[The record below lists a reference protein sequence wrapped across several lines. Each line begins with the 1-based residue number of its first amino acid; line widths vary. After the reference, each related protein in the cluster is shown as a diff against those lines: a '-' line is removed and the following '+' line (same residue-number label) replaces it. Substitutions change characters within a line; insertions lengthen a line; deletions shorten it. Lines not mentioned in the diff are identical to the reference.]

1 MILQFYIAMK
11 SFITALGNPSQ
22 MNLFS
27 SLMQLYQHE
36 QKREEL
42 CEEAVCEWSSCVR
55 GSPVRSQGWS
65 WVLSGL
71 MRLARVSSE
80 LMGPEVFRP

>member
-1 MILQFYIAMK
+1 MILQFYIAVK

-36 QKREEL
+36 QKREEFL
-42 CEEAVCEWSSCVR
+42 T
-55 GSPVRSQGWS
+55 
-65 WVLSGL
+65 
-71 MRLARVSSE
+71 E
-80 LMGPEVFRP
+80 L